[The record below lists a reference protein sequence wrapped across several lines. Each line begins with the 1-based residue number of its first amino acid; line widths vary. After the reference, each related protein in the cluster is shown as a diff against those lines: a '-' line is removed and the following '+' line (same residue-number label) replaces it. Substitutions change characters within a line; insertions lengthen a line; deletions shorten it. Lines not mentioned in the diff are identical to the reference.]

1 MYKAPLSG
9 KLMKPSQALT
19 AIVVL
24 LTHLACHGE
33 TQVSYWDSLAIRDTY
48 DKSLLILALEKTKPT
63 HGDYRL
69 NPLPYIPGPRRV
81 EALHQ
86 NAIPNLVSVR
96 GYSLDA
102 SHQALRH
109 IHFPVELG
117 ALGWRICFVHRD
129 NQAKIAAAT
138 TLKELTQYNIIQG
151 AGWSDN
157 DILRANGFKVLEL
170 IDYSNL
176 IKMVAGKRA
185 DLFCRGFNELP
196 SELDYLVTFKNITY
210 DQSFVLVY
218 KMPLFFYL
226 NKENEALA
234 LRLEQGLAI
243 AYKDGS
249 IHKLWLEYFKTSI
262 EFSKF
267 PKRKIFLLE
276 NPNLKSLNPDF
287 EKFLVDPRAL
297 PHRP

>member
-1 MYKAPLSG
+1 MYKTPLSG
-9 KLMKPSQALT
+9 KLMKPSQAIVT
-19 AIVVL
+19 MVVL
-24 LTHLACHGE
+24 LIPLTCHGE
-33 TQVSYWDSLAIRDTY
+33 TQVSFWDSLAIRDTY
-48 DKSLLILALEKTKPT
+48 NKNLLILALEKTKPT

-69 NPLPYIPGPRRV
+69 NLLPPIPGPRRV
-81 EALHQ
+81 AALHR
-86 NAIPNLVSVR
+86 NLIPNAVLVRS
-96 GYSLDA
+96 YSHEA

-129 NQAKIAAAT
+129 NQAKIAATT
-138 TLKELTQYNIIQG
+138 TLKDLTQYSIVQG
-151 AGWSDN
+151 ANWSDN
-157 DILRANGFKVLEL
+157 AILRANGFKVLEL
-170 IDYSNL
+170 VDFSNL
-176 IKMVAGKRA
+176 IKMVASKRA

-196 SELDYLVTFKNITY
+196 AELDYLVTFKNITY

-249 IHKLWLEYFKTSI
+249 IYKLWLDYFKTSI

-267 PKRKIFLLE
+267 PTRKLFLLE
-276 NPNLKSLNPDF
+276 NPNLKGLNSDF
-287 EKFLVDPRAL
+287 EKFLVDPRTL
-297 PHRP
+297 PHLP